1 MEDREDAPEYE
12 RRFLVAQLPG
22 DAYEPRVIRD
32 RFIRGTRLRLRAV
45 TDRATGEVLQRKAG
59 HKVRPDGDPTSLLH
73 TSLYLD
79 LDEYE
84 ILRTLEADEVVKTRY
99 RWQLES
105 RAAAVD
111 VYNGRLSGL
120 IIAELSFEAPDEL
133 RRFVSRPPLGRE
145 ITHVAELTGPDLARI
160 GPIASPNCWA
170 SPRSQPATTAT
181 PTLRRSV
188 CLPRPEPSL
197 RRPDVPAAGVSCP
210 SPPALS
216 ACSLQTNRYADH
228 RTAGETSEP

>member
-1 MEDREDAPEYE
+1 MEDHQRRYARPEYE

-120 IIAELSFEAPDEL
+120 IIAELSFKTPDEL
-133 RRFVSRPPLGRE
+133 GRFGSCPPLGRE
-145 ITHVAELTGPDLARI
+145 ITHVAELTGPGLARI
-160 GPIASPNCWA
+160 GPDRLAELLGQPEKPAGHDSNANSSPE
-170 SPRSQPATTAT
+170 R
-181 PTLRRSV
+181 V
-188 CLPRPEPSL
+188 PS
-197 RRPDVPAAGVSCP
+197 
-210 SPPALS
+210 
-216 ACSLQTNRYADH
+216 
-228 RTAGETSEP
+228 TAGTTTSTCPPPGSAARHRRR